1 MDRTAKGKEQTQK
14 VFQDKITHV
23 VEEVKKTIEDSRP
36 FFALNGVLRKMGN
49 MALKVLQKSLNFLF
63 KKRYEPW

>member
-49 MALKVLQKSLNFLF
+49 MALKVLEKSLNFLF
-63 KKRYEPW
+63 KKGYEPW

>member
-49 MALKVLQKSLNFLF
+49 MALKVLEKSLNFLF
-63 KKRYEPW
+63 KKGY

>member
-1 MDRTAKGKEQTQK
+1 MDRTAKGKEQTQR

>member
-1 MDRTAKGKEQTQK
+1 MDRTAKGKEQTQR

-49 MALKVLQKSLNFLF
+49 MALKVLEKSLNFLF
-63 KKRYEPW
+63 KKGYEPW